1 MITSTSKGAELR
13 FPTANGG
20 EGLAAHFHLRTD
32 SAMNF
37 ILEMPRAEPQ
47 TFLPNTKRKRSS
59 ASNSSFPKPGTLI
72 YDALDL
78 DEIESGTADA

>member
-20 EGLAAHFHLRTD
+20 EGLAAHIHLRTD
-32 SAMNF
+32 SALNF
-37 ILEMPRAEPQ
+37 TLELHVSDPVLFAEHKTEAVECIEQ
-47 TFLPNTKRKRSS
+47 FISETRS
-59 ASNSSFPKPGTLI
+59 AV

-78 DEIESGTADA
+78 DEIE